1 MQIKVNYPNYFFQEE
16 RIHMKV
22 FLIMVQS
29 INGKIR
35 MSGNEQRS
43 WSSKEDMENF
53 QKITQDIG
61 IVIMGRK
68 TFQEI
73 GKPLKDRINIV
84 LTGTP
89 EKFNEY
95 EQKYRKEIYFTDKP
109 PEILLRNLEE
119 NGFNEVAL
127 IGGPTINSLFLEKD
141 LIDEIFLT
149 IEPVI
154 IEGDL
159 SVFKYVNIK
168 YEFSLKDFKKLNENT
183 MLLHYVK
190 KNNEIKKEGSK

>member
-1 MQIKVNYPNYFFQEE
+1 
-16 RIHMKV
+16 MKV

-35 MSGNEQRS
+35 MLGNEQRS

-53 QKITQDIG
+53 QKMTQNIG

-73 GKPLKDRINIV
+73 GRPLKDRINIV

-95 EQKYRKEIYFTDKP
+95 EQKYRKEIYFTDKA
-109 PEILLRNLEE
+109 PEILLRILEE
-119 NGFNEVAL
+119 NGFNQAAL

-168 YEFSLKDFKKLNENT
+168 YDFNLKDFKKLNENT

-190 KNNEIKKEGSK
+190 KNEEKKEGSK